1 MKSWGR
7 DFPAEETRA
16 KALREGRHSLAVK
29 HITALAAAIEGARM
43 SMVPTG
49 RAGHPGT
56 WAVLSGLDFT
66 PRATGS
72 HCRS

>member
-7 DFPAEETRA
+7 DFPDKEMRA
-16 KALREGRHSLAVK
+16 KALREERRSLAVK
-29 HITALAAAIEGARM
+29 HITALAAAIEGASK

-56 WAVLSGLDFT
+56 RAVLSGLDFT
-66 PRATGS
+66 PRAMGS

>member
-7 DFPAEETRA
+7 ELPAEETRA
-16 KALREGRHSLAVK
+16 EVPRQERLLLAVK
-29 HITALAAAIEGARM
+29 HITTLVAAREGERM
-43 SMVPTG
+43 STVPTG

-56 WAVLSGLDFT
+56 RAVLSGLDFT
-66 PRATGS
+66 PRAVGS